1 MEAAIRISEQ
11 FGHHI
16 AAADYVAAHALLTKE
31 AQQKYTPES
40 FRRSFE
46 EMTEYEPGPIKTI
59 DVDPQFTLENW
70 PAKQSEDV
78 ASVYVGL
85 LGEEYVEAVTLT
97 LAREDGDVRIR
108 EIEWGRP

>member
-1 MEAAIRISEQ
+1 METAIRISEQ
-11 FGHHI
+11 FGRYI
-16 AAADYVAAHALLTKE
+16 AAADYVAAHALLTKD
-31 AQQKYTPES
+31 AQQKCTPES

-46 EMTEYEPGPIKTI
+46 EMTEYEPGPIKTVE
-59 DVDPQFTLENW
+59 VDPQFALEDW
-70 PAKQSEDV
+70 PAKQPEDV

-97 LAREDGDVRIR
+97 LAREEGDIRIR